1 MKWLRYLE
9 THNISFN
16 IHLLNREDS
25 ILINT
30 NNKIIYIIEGFI
42 QTLQVFT
49 NKEILCTQ
57 LLYSEQIL
65 GTHLLKKTNFHQ
77 TDNHY
82 YKFVAL
88 TKTIILT
95 AHKKELIAKGGKS
108 DILVHFLSYGKLIY
122 NKEIIIIMSHKNTKK
137 RLIQFLFILIER
149 LGIFIDNKFL
159 IPLNLSHHTIGIVIG
174 SQRITVNKIM
184 NELKTKQILSYDN
197 QKISITKIIQ
207 LIH

>member
-16 IHLLNREDS
+16 IHILNKEDS
-25 ILINT
+25 ILIDK
-30 NNKIIYIIEGFI
+30 NNKIIYIIEGLM

-57 LLYSEQIL
+57 LLYSNQIL
-65 GTHLLKKTNFHQ
+65 GEYLLKKNSFYRTN
-77 TDNHY
+77 NHY

-95 AHKKELIAKGGKS
+95 ANKKELITKGGES
-108 DILVHFLSYGKLIY
+108 DNLVHFLSYSKMTY
-122 NKEIIIIMSHKNTKK
+122 NKGIITIMSHKNTKK

-159 IPLNLSHHTIGIVIG
+159 IPLNLSHYTIATVIG

-184 NELKTKQILSYDN
+184 NELKKKRILSYDN

-207 LIH
+207 LIY

>member
-1 MKWLRYLE
+1 MRWLRYLE

-16 IHLLNREDS
+16 IHILNKEDS

-30 NNKIIYIIEGFI
+30 NNKIIYIIEGFM

-57 LLYSEQIL
+57 LLYSKQIL
-65 GTHLLKKTNFHQ
+65 GAHLFKKTNFQ
-77 TDNHY
+77 RTNNHY

-88 TKTIILT
+88 TRTIILT
-95 AHKKELIAKGGKS
+95 TNRKELITKVGKS
-108 DILVHFLSYGKLIY
+108 YNLVYFLSYGKLIY
-122 NKEIIIIMSHKNTKK
+122 SKEIITIISHKNTKK

-159 IPLNLSHHTIGIVIG
+159 IPFNLSHYAIATVIG

-184 NELKTKQILSYDN
+184 NELKK
-197 QKISITKIIQ
+197 KIYCLTIVKKF
-207 LIH
+207 L